1 MCDHSTSTK
10 GLPYKLSEDSGVK
23 TVIPNH
29 LVLARNNCIKAL
41 NGSSSKV
48 DSISCID
55 IWLTYANGLLS
66 YRYETGN
73 ADPLVEE
80 EISMVLINVA
90 TFYEDIGIETLHR
103 AYESSQPSNNLWV
116 TSGTYLKR
124 GLGLVGFLRAI
135 SQTNTVTD
143 PKNMRVLN
151 ISNQLSLEFQL
162 LQQLGIVILALSK
175 LRSKV
180 SKDAIVDLEPHELKE
195 LGTFSVFYAKLCI
208 GSYNTAL
215 QCRDGRIVDV
225 IFLKYLQSL
234 IYLFLSINQ
243 YNMDECGI
251 AIGMLQES
259 IKKLLN
265 IVPNSQLKEL
275 DILSSTDITKKRDI
289 LKKAFKRKVH
299 NTTSKTSHIFEK
311 KASSSY
317 KNGIMPLLN
326 LSLDDFIIPL
336 TILLRYRYQRTNDN
350 FSFKPVENDVDKLNK
365 LLPRG
370 KTSDLEGTTW
380 RFQNGRLTFENS
392 NDASIDNENY
402 F

>member
-1 MCDHSTSTK
+1 MCDGSTSTK
-10 GLPYKLSEDSGVK
+10 GLPYKLAEESRVK
-23 TVIPNH
+23 TLIPND
-29 LVLARNNCIKAL
+29 LVASRSNCIKTL
-41 NGSSSKV
+41 NSSSPKV

-55 IWLTYANGLLS
+55 IWLNYANGLLS
-66 YRYETGN
+66 YRYEAGN
-73 ADPLVEE
+73 VDPLVEE
-80 EISMVLINVA
+80 EISQVLINVA

-124 GLGLVGFLRAI
+124 GLGLVCFLKAI
-135 SQTNTVTD
+135 SQTNAVAD
-143 PKNMRVLN
+143 PKNMQVLN

-180 SKDAIVDLEPHELKE
+180 SKDAVVDLEPHELKE
-195 LGTFSVFYAKLCI
+195 LGTSSVFYAKLCI

-215 QCRDGRIVDV
+215 QCQDGRIVDFL
-225 IFLKYLQSL
+225 FLKYLQSL

-259 IKKLLN
+259 VKKLLN

-289 LKKAFKRKVH
+289 LKKAFKRKIH
-299 NTTSKTSHIFEK
+299 TTTLKTSHIFEK
-311 KASSSY
+311 KASSTY
-317 KNGIMPLLN
+317 KNGMMPLLN
-326 LSLDDFIIPL
+326 LSLNDFIIPL

-350 FSFKPVENDVDKLNK
+350 FSYKPVENDIEKLNK

-370 KTSDLEGTTW
+370 KSSDIEGIPWT
-380 RFQNGRLTFENS
+380 FQNGHLTFENS
-392 NDASIDNENY
+392 NDASNENENY

>member
-195 LGTFSVFYAKLCI
+195 LGTFSVFYAKL
-208 GSYNTAL
+208 AL
-215 QCRDGRIVDV
+215 
-225 IFLKYLQSL
+225 
-234 IYLFLSINQ
+234 
-243 YNMDECGI
+243 
-251 AIGMLQES
+251 
-259 IKKLLN
+259 
-265 IVPNSQLKEL
+265 
-275 DILSSTDITKKRDI
+275 
-289 LKKAFKRKVH
+289 
-299 NTTSKTSHIFEK
+299 
-311 KASSSY
+311 
-317 KNGIMPLLN
+317 
-326 LSLDDFIIPL
+326 
-336 TILLRYRYQRTNDN
+336 YR
-350 FSFKPVENDVDKLNK
+350 VL
-365 LLPRG
+365 
-370 KTSDLEGTTW
+370 
-380 RFQNGRLTFENS
+380 
-392 NDASIDNENY
+392 
-402 F
+402 